1 MRAPGQCCLQ
11 LIEAAQRIRQ
21 YVRDSDTVARMGGDG
36 FTLVLSE
43 LHDGQRLERILQNL
57 LDAMSSLFQL
67 GNEQVYVSAS
77 IGITMYPGDATQ
89 VESLFKNADQAL
101 YVAKGSGR
109 NRFSFFTPALQQAA
123 QNRARLAS
131 SAAVTDQLLQL
142 RDAGIQVSL
151 DDFGTGYSSM
161 ACLQRFDID
170 YIKMAAAGCDFGQ
183 GYLFAR
189 PMPARDFDVFM
200 GSVPAGLPGKPA

>member
-1 MRAPGQCCLQ
+1 MRARLRHRG
-11 LIEAAQRIRQ
+11 AN
-21 YVRDSDTVARMGGDG
+21 GGDE

-67 GNEQVYVSAS
+67 GNEQVCVSAS

-123 QNRARLAS
+123 QNRVRLAS

-161 ACLQRFDID
+161 TCLQRFDID
-170 YIKMAAAGCDFGQ
+170 YIKMAAASCDFGQ